1 MSENTN
7 SATLAEPLSEDGRAA
22 HGRWLS
28 RLVVPPVA
36 VLFARRDSVYKTL
49 GADVWDEERDALKW
63 PGGAPVVAH
72 PPCRLWGALHRL
84 STAPAAERELAHFAV
99 RAVREWGGVLEHP
112 ARSRLWAAA
121 GLPQPGERDAWG
133 GHTLAV
139 AQWWWGHKAEKWT
152 WLYICGVEPRDVPAW
167 PYKIGEATHC
177 IAQSNR
183 RQRLRLRP
191 EVTKAEREHT
201 PPALA
206 AWLLEVARLS
216 WPNDKI
222 SNSGA

>member
-1 MSENTN
+1 MTSIARH
-7 SATLAEPLSEDGRAA
+7 SVK
-22 HGRWLS
+22 
-28 RLVVPPVA
+28 RLVRPA
-36 VLFARRDSVYKTL
+36 VLFARSDSIYKTMDC
-49 GADVWDEERDALKW
+49 DVWDAERNALNW

-84 STAPAAERELAHFAV
+84 STAPAAERALAFFAAAQV
-99 RAVREWGGVLEHP
+99 RRWGGVLEHP
-112 ARSRLWAAA
+112 ARSKLWAAA
-121 GLPQPGERDAWG
+121 GLPQPGERDQYG

-152 WLYICGVEPRDVPAW
+152 WLYICGCEPRDIP
-167 PYKIGEATHC
+167 PTPLRIGEATHC

-201 PPALA
+201 PAAFA
-206 AWLLEVARLS
+206 AWLIDVARR
-216 WPNDKI
+216 
-222 SNSGA
+222 SGANTDSAT